1 VPLARIDAWILNWPP
16 TVILLAFVALG
27 TATGVCVHFVLAWVT
42 DLPWCRKYLHHEHH
56 EIASHFVG
64 VVGLIYGILIGLV
77 VVTAWQERDDGARLT
92 LAEQHSVDDLFHVM
106 LAFRGQPA
114 TNIRWLL
121 LNYTTIMGGEWVA
134 MRAGEPLCL
143 DITQDASTC
152 PAHVVDAN
160 GNTTVYAVSQ
170 VANNDTECVRD
181 NLAKFAPASLQQLAL
196 YQEAL
201 RLSAD
206 LSENRVE
213 RHRRYARSTLQG
225 ILWGSFFLGA
235 LILAAMTYFV
245 AGQDRRS
252 QLVRTTALFAM
263 VGMMWALAFVFDHPF
278 MGSLQIS
285 GQNWQTMAEHFS
297 RDLGDPE
304 TAPPSVSCP
313 NQT

>member
-16 TVILLAFVALG
+16 TVLLLAFVVLG
-27 TATGVCVHFVLAWVT
+27 AATGVCVHVVLAWVT

-106 LAFRGQPA
+106 LSFRAGPA

-121 LNYTTIMGGEWVA
+121 LNYTDTMSAEWNA

-143 DITQDASTC
+143 DITQSASTC
-152 PAHVVDAN
+152 PARVVDSR
-160 GNTTVYAVSQ
+160 GNSTVYAVSQ

-181 NLAKFAPASLQQLAL
+181 NLSKLVPVTYQQLAL

-201 RLSAD
+201 GLIAN

-235 LILAAMTYFV
+235 LILAGMTYFV

-278 MGSLQIS
+278 MGSLQIN
-285 GQNWQTMAEHFS
+285 GQNWQTMSEHFS
-297 RDLGDPE
+297 HDLGDPE
-304 TAPPSVSCP
+304 AVPPSVSCP

>member
-1 VPLARIDAWILNWPP
+1 LR
-16 TVILLAFVALG
+16 
-27 TATGVCVHFVLAWVT
+27 
-42 DLPWCRKYLHHEHH
+42 HEHH
-56 EIASHFVG
+56 EISGHFVG

-92 LAEQHSVDDLFHVM
+92 LAEQHSVDDLFHIM
-106 LAFRGQPA
+106 QAFQGQPA

-121 LNYTTIMGGEWVA
+121 LNYSTTMSGEWVA

-143 DITQDASTC
+143 DITQNASTC
-152 PAHVVDAN
+152 LARVVGPK
-160 GNTTVYAVSQ
+160 GNIRVYAVSQ

-181 NLAKFAPASLQQLAL
+181 NLAKLAPASFQQLAL

-201 RLSAD
+201 RLTAN
-206 LSENRVE
+206 LSEDRVE

-225 ILWGSFFLGA
+225 ILWGSFLLGA

-252 QLVRTTALFAM
+252 QLIRTTALFAM

-278 MGSLQIS
+278 MGSLQIN
-285 GQNWQTMAEHFS
+285 GQNWQTMSEHFS
-297 RDLGDPE
+297 HDLGDPE
-304 TAPPSVSCP
+304 AIPANVSCP

>member
-1 VPLARIDAWILNWPP
+1 VPLARIDAWVLNLPP

-27 TATGVCVHFVLAWVT
+27 SATGICVHFVLAWFT
-42 DLPWCRKYLHHEHH
+42 DWPWCRKYLRHEHH

-114 TNIRWLL
+114 TNIRSIL
-121 LNYTTIMGGEWVA
+121 LNYTTTMRGEWSA

-152 PAHVVDAN
+152 PAHLMGPK
-160 GNTTVYAVSQ
+160 GNITVYAVSQ

-181 NLAKFAPASLQQLAL
+181 NLAKFAPASFQQLAL

-225 ILWGSFFLGA
+225 ILWGSFLLGA
-235 LILAAMTYFV
+235 LILAGMTYFV

-278 MGSLQIS
+278 MGSLQIN
-285 GQNWQTMAEHFS
+285 GQNWQTMSEHF
-297 RDLGDPE
+297 RHDLGE
-304 TAPPSVSCP
+304 AARSNVSCP
-313 NQT
+313 DQT